1 VRFRGGALVVPY
13 LDDCEEKYFGR
24 GGKNGDIEWTA
35 FLPDCDYEIETVQ
48 KACRISISYDVF
60 LTRDRSRSTG

>member
-1 VRFRGGALVVPY
+1 MIIVTLPVRFRGGALVVPY
-13 LDDCEEKYFGR
+13 PDGR

-48 KACRISISYDVF
+48 KACRISISYGV
-60 LTRDRSRSTG
+60 S